1 MRWLVLAILL
11 GLVGCGGGPKTQFYT
26 LVPEGPA
33 AQADPPWHGR
43 SLKVGHVELPADLD
57 RASLVTLGPG
67 PAMSVSDQDR
77 WAAPLDELAQ
87 RALTEDLRARLGDAA
102 VLAPADPVPPGGV
115 RTVVLA
121 VQRFSGDSAGQVI
134 LAADW
139 AVANGN
145 PPKPGPLHH
154 VRIVEDA
161 GSTQG
166 SAVAAAMSRA
176 LGRLADQV
184 ARGVG

>member
-1 MRWLVLAILL
+1 MRWLVLAALL
-11 GLVGCGGGPKTQFYT
+11 GLAGCGGGPRTQFYT

-33 AQADPPWHGR
+33 PHADPAWHGR
-43 SLKVGHVELPADLD
+43 PLKVAQVELPADLD
-57 RASLVTLGPG
+57 RASFVTLGPG
-67 PAMSVSDQDR
+67 PAVSVSDQDR
-77 WAAPLDELAQ
+77 WAAPLDELV
-87 RALTEDLRARLGDAA
+87 RRTLTQDLRGRLGDAA
-102 VLAPADPVPPGGV
+102 VLAPADPVPPSGV

-121 VQRFSGDSAGQVI
+121 VQRFSGDNAGQVV

-166 SAVAAAMSRA
+166 GAVAAAMSRA
-176 LGRLADQV
+176 LGRLADEV